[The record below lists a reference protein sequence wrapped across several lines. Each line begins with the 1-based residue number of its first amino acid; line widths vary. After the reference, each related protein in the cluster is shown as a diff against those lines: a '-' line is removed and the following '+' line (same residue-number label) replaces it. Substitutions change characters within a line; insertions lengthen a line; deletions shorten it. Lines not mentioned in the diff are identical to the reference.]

1 LNKIGFFQAS
11 SSGLVATKLM
21 TDFMS
26 NVAPHLG
33 LRRVD
38 TAGILSAPERQ
49 TGSELF
55 DEQESPEGLS
65 VKRQETMV
73 HLLLGGTIF
82 PACYNIVFY
91 RFLPGGKII
100 KGLLWGTLLWTAGQ
114 FVAVPML
121 GKGPF
126 FLKKPNAAITYYL
139 AHLVYGIAF
148 SLGND
153 VKR

>member
-21 TDFMS
+21 TEFMS
-26 NVAPHLG
+26 NVAPYVG
-33 LRRVD
+33 LRRIDATVPL
-38 TAGILSAPERQ
+38 GAPERQ
-49 TGSELF
+49 TGSELY
-55 DEQESPEGLS
+55 DEQESAERLAA
-65 VKRQETMV
+65 KRQETMM
-73 HLLLGGTIF
+73 HLMLGGTIF
-82 PACYNIVFY
+82 PACYNILFY

-114 FVAVPML
+114 FVAMPML

-139 AHLVYGIAF
+139 AHLVYGVAF